1 MRRSLLPCLLALLM
15 IATGCQS
22 WNVNAFGV
30 PVAEAPRYATVANT
44 PRPVPPK
51 LGHHAKLD
59 YGSLSKEEKTATIVV
74 VTVAIAALVG
84 VIIAVSQ

>member
-30 PVAEAPRYATVANT
+30 PVAETPCYATVGNT
-44 PRPVPPK
+44 PRPIPRQ
-51 LGHHAKLD
+51 LGHHAALEF
-59 YGSLSKEEKTATIVV
+59 GALTKEEKTATIVV
-74 VTVAIAALVG
+74 IGVAIAAIVG
-84 VIIAVSQ
+84 AIIWVS